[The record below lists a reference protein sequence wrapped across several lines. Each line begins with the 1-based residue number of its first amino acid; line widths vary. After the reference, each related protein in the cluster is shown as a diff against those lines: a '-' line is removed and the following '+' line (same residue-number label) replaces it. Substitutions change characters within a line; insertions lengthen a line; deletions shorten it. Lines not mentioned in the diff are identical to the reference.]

1 MKLKQIEKL
10 CKEAGCVRLFDD
22 FTVEYVE
29 DEEFRSGRQW
39 MSDGTAAFPLDG
51 LPYLDEA
58 AVYAIFDV
66 DAKKQDKLVV
76 ERKDALPTRVSFDD
90 LRADDVPLEAV
101 RFRMSIGSHEL
112 ALFRDPDGG
121 LVVIRADYKK
131 PFDNWRE
138 CECFKRMSAD
148 GNPFV
153 AVMSGCILRGLIGTY
168 IIGADMV
175 ETLGAVYNAAGVALA
190 EAKKGEEEN
199 EE

>member
-1 MKLKQIEKL
+1 MRLKAVEKL

-22 FTVEYVE
+22 FTVERDE
-29 DEEFRSGRQW
+29 DGEFRTGRQW

-76 ERKDALPTRVSFDD
+76 ECKDSLPEKLSFDD
-90 LRADDVPLEAV
+90 RRSEDVPLEAV

-112 ALFRDPDGG
+112 ALFRDPEGG
-121 LVVIRADYKK
+121 LIVIRADYKK
-131 PFDNWRE
+131 PFENWRE
-138 CECFKRMSAD
+138 CECFKRMSTE
-148 GNPFV
+148 GRPFV

-168 IIGADMV
+168 VIGADMV

-190 EAKKGEEEN
+190 EATKDE
-199 EE
+199 